1 MGLMDRLR
9 NLDRQEACTQTP
21 NLGSIPPEDTA
32 YKIVPN
38 LVDKFKVHFGG
49 HIPPILNSF
58 IIRQVN
64 DVDNE
69 QAAEVIEKAQLILE
83 EVLAE
88 YRQSK
93 LVAIEGGKAE
103 DGNTE

>member
-1 MGLMDRLR
+1 M
-9 NLDRQEACTQTP
+9 
-21 NLGSIPPEDTA
+21 
-32 YKIVPN
+32 
-38 LVDKFKVHFGG
+38 
-49 HIPPILNSF
+49 
-58 IIRQVN
+58 RQVN

>member
-1 MGLMDRLR
+1 MDRLK

-21 NLGSIPPEDTA
+21 NLGSIPPEDYPA